1 MNDRPAHAP
10 LTHHEI
16 LGLVEPFAR
25 SGRQVD
31 LAASDRLERRLAFKP
46 VPRAAEASALAGLTE
61 TLALDHAEPGTFRL
75 TRLLTPASGPAARL
89 QAEGTQLAD
98 LLAQI
103 DTVEPARQFL
113 AGDGYVIALSH
124 RLEPTGTLV
133 LTSGELRVGGLTLT
147 LAVPRTPGVPG
158 EIGIASGNDA
168 QSLALPDDLL
178 AVLGW
183 GWPCLRR
190 TRQGWAG
197 SLRLRG
203 SGAQRSQDAEAKLEQ
218 AALHLARTLAEP
230 PQRFHERLA
239 AARWGVVFRR
249 AIPLL
254 GCVGLI
260 AAAAAVPRLALAQ
273 DSPIRMLIFNAPP
286 LLLVAFFSLREMPR
300 IEIPPWPR
308 RAVATA
314 WVEPAGSSE
323 PR

>member
-31 LAASDRLERRLAFKP
+31 LAASDRLERQLVFKP
-46 VPRAAEASALAGLTE
+46 VPRATNASELAGLTE
-61 TLALDHAEPGTFRL
+61 TLALDHPEPGTFCL
-75 TRLLTPASGPAARL
+75 TRMLTPASGPAARL

-103 DTVEPARQFL
+103 DAVEPPRQFL

-133 LTSGELRVGGLTLT
+133 LTSGELRVGDLTLT

-158 EIGIASGNDA
+158 EIAIASGNDA

-190 TRQGWAG
+190 ARQGWAG

-203 SGAQRSQDAEAKLEQ
+203 SGAQRSQDAEAKLER

-230 PQRFHERLA
+230 PHRFHER
-239 AARWGVVFRR
+239 R
-249 AIPLL
+249 
-254 GCVGLI
+254 
-260 AAAAAVPRLALAQ
+260 
-273 DSPIRMLIFNAPP
+273 
-286 LLLVAFFSLREMPR
+286 
-300 IEIPPWPR
+300 
-308 RAVATA
+308 
-314 WVEPAGSSE
+314 
-323 PR
+323 